1 MPQPQS
7 IMSAY
12 AGRSGCRHSLSQPL
26 RGSIFSKAFGTIK
39 NNNNEKKQLIR
50 HGELVPK
57 LPPLPPKKKIKPK
70 QQGGK
75 ATPTTQAL

>member
-12 AGRSGCRHSLSQPL
+12 AGRSRCRHSLSQPL

-39 NNNNEKKQLIR
+39 NNNNKKKQLIR
-50 HGELVPK
+50 HRELVPK
-57 LPPLPPKKKIKPK
+57 LPPPPPKKNQTKNK
-70 QQGGK
+70 GGK